1 MIQFQKLTIQ
11 NFLSYGNVPTTFYLN
26 KSPTTLITGKN
37 GHGKSVIADALTFAL
52 FGKSFRGVT
61 IPNLVNKTN
70 KTNLEASVEFTD
82 GQIQYK
88 ITRTVNP
95 QTVIKLY
102 KNGVAVDEAAAV
114 RDFQAYIE
122 TNILKFNYNSFRQTC
137 IIGSSNHTPF
147 LELNTGDRRKL
158 VEELFGIN
166 VFSSM
171 NSLLKSKIN
180 GWKADIESLN
190 FEIEKAKNSIEHLES
205 FEETLLNKANSSK
218 NEYDEQ
224 IEKKKQELILIK
236 EKAIDLQNKITAK
249 ENGIQIIE
257 VSLLDSY
264 SLEVLE
270 RDIEKLE
277 QEISFSQSK
286 IKSITKDKTRIQQ
299 GEGKE
304 CPSCYQNIS
313 HEHVERC
320 VDSMNAEHNEHK
332 LAIDDHNETL
342 QPWKARLKEH
352 KDALFELT
360 NYKESIKSFKI
371 SLDGLK
377 DTAKR
382 IKSEIADL
390 ESRQSSV
397 DVSDLES
404 TRQKL
409 QEARTTLNVLESQ
422 KKTQLDKGQVYS
434 VSLELLKDSG
444 IKSLIIKQYLP
455 ILNARTNHY
464 LQAMNFPV
472 HFELDDSFKDSV
484 RVRNQVMEYRN
495 FSMGEKQRMSLALL
509 FAWRDVAAIKGSV
522 ASNVLFLDETLDA
535 SLDEA
540 GTSDLL
546 SIIND
551 ISEKTNV
558 FVVSH
563 KQQLEDKFRSILR
576 ISKLN
581 GFSRIL

>member
-1 MIQFQKLTIQ
+1 MIQFQKLTVQ

-26 KSPTTLITGKN
+26 KSPTTLICGKN

-70 KTNLEASVEFTD
+70 KTNLEASIEFTD
-82 GQIQYK
+82 GTTDYK
-88 ITRTVNP
+88 IVRTVNP

-114 RDFQAYIE
+114 RDFQEYIE

-171 NSLLKSKIN
+171 NTLLKSKVSA
-180 GWKADIESLN
+180 WKNDIEALN
-190 FEIEKAKNSIEHLES
+190 FEIDKAKNSIEHLES
-205 FEETLLNKANSSK
+205 FEQTLLNKANNSK
-218 NEYDEQ
+218 NEYDDQ
-224 IEKKKQELILIK
+224 IEKKRAELQLIK
-236 EKAIDLQNKITAK
+236 EKALELQRKIEAK
-249 ENGIQIIE
+249 ENGKQIIE

-270 RDIEKLE
+270 RDIERLE
-277 QEISFSQSK
+277 QEVSFAQNK
-286 IKSITKDKTRIQQ
+286 IKAISKDRTRLLQ

-304 CPSCYQNIS
+304 CPSCFQNIS

-320 VDSMNAEHNEHK
+320 VDSMNVEHNEHK
-332 LAIDDHNETL
+332 INIEDHQETL
-342 QPWKARLKEH
+342 APWKARLDEH
-352 KDALFELT
+352 KNALEEMKT
-360 NYKESIKSFKI
+360 YNAEIKSFKS
-371 SLDGLK
+371 SLETLK
-377 DTAKR
+377 DSAKR
-382 IKSEIADL
+382 LKSEIEDL
-390 ESRQSSV
+390 ESRQSNL
-397 DVSDLES
+397 DVSDLEITQKKLIEAQS
-404 TRQKL
+404 TL
-409 QEARTTLNVLESQ
+409 ALLESQ
-422 KKTQLDKGQVYS
+422 KKTQLDKGQIYS

-472 HFELDDSFKDSV
+472 LFNLDESFKDSV

-495 FSMGEKQRMSLALL
+495 FSMGEKQRLSLALL

-546 SIIND
+546 SIIQD

-563 KQQLEDKFRSILR
+563 KNALEDKFRSILR
-576 ISKLN
+576 ISKVN
-581 GFSRIL
+581 GFSKIV

>member
-1 MIQFQKLTIQ
+1 MIIFQKLTIK
-11 NFLSYGNVPTTFYLN
+11 NFLSYGNTPVTFYLN
-26 KSPTTLITGKN
+26 KSPTTLIAGKN
-37 GHGKSVIADALTFAL
+37 GHGKSVLADAITFAL

-61 IPNLVNKTN
+61 NPNLINKTN
-70 KTNLEASVEFTD
+70 KSDLEVSIEFSD
-82 GQIQYK
+82 GQTDYK
-88 ITRTVNP
+88 IVRSLQP
-95 QTVIKLY
+95 TVIKLY

-114 RDFQAYIE
+114 RDFQQYIE
-122 TNILKFNYNSFRQTC
+122 TNVLKFNYNSFRQTC
-137 IIGSSNHTPF
+137 IIGSSNHIPF
-147 LELNTGDRRKL
+147 LELSTGERRKL

-166 VFSSM
+166 VFSTM
-171 NSLLKSKIN
+171 NTLLKSKVSS
-180 GWKADIESLN
+180 WKAEIEAMN
-190 FEIEKAKNSIEHLES
+190 FEIEKTKNSIEHLES
-205 FEETLLNKANSSK
+205 FEQTLLNKANNSK
-218 NEYDEQ
+218 NEYVEQ
-224 IEKKKQELILIK
+224 IEKKKQELALIK
-236 EKAIDLQNKITAK
+236 DKAKDLQAKIEAK
-249 ENGIQIIE
+249 ENGKQIIE
-257 VSLLDSY
+257 VSLLDAY

-270 RDIEKLE
+270 RDIERLE
-277 QEISFSQSK
+277 QEVTFAQTK
-286 IKSITKDKTRIQQ
+286 IKSISKDKSRLLQ

-342 QPWKARLKEH
+342 QPWKARIKEH
-352 KDALFELT
+352 KDALFELN
-360 NYKESIKSFKI
+360 NYNESIKSFKV
-371 SLDGLK
+371 SLDVLK
-377 DTAKR
+377 ENAKR

-390 ESRQSSV
+390 EGRQSSV
-397 DVSDLES
+397 DVSDLDS
-404 TRQKL
+404 TKQKL

-484 RVRNQVMEYRN
+484 KVRNQVLEYRN

-522 ASNVLFLDETLDA
+522 ASNILFLDETLDA

-546 SIIND
+546 SIIED

-563 KQQLEDKFRSILR
+563 KQQLEDKFRSVLR
-576 ISKLN
+576 IAKVN

>member
-1 MIQFQKLTIQ
+1 MIQFQKLTIK
-11 NFLSYGNVPTTFYLN
+11 NFLSYGNVPVTFYLN

-82 GQIQYK
+82 GQTQYK
-88 ITRTVNP
+88 IVRAVNP
-95 QTVIKLY
+95 QTTIKLY
-102 KNGVAVDEAAAV
+102 KDGVAVDEAAAV

-147 LELNTGDRRKL
+147 LELNSGDRRKL

-166 VFSSM
+166 VFSTM

-180 GWKADIESLN
+180 AWKSDIETLN
-190 FEIEKAKNSIEHLES
+190 FEIEKAKNSIEHLDS
-205 FEETLLNKANSSK
+205 FEQTLLNKANNSK
-218 NEYDEQ
+218 NEYVEQ
-224 IEKKKQELILIK
+224 IEKKKQELSTIK
-236 EKAIDLQNKITAK
+236 EKAKSLQDKIESK

-257 VSLLDSY
+257 VSLLDKY

-270 RDIEKLE
+270 RDIEKIE
-277 QEISFSQSK
+277 QEVTFAQAK
-286 IKSITKDKTRIQQ
+286 IKSISKDKSRLLQ

-304 CPSCYQNIS
+304 CPSCFQNIS
-313 HEHVERC
+313 HEHVEQC

-332 LAIDDHNETL
+332 IAIDDHTETL
-342 QPWKARLKEH
+342 SPWKSRIKEH
-352 KDALFELT
+352 KDAVEELKKY
-360 NYKESIKSFKI
+360 NEEIKSYKI

-377 DTAKR
+377 ENAKR
-382 IKSEIADL
+382 IKNEISDL

-397 DVSDLES
+397 DVSDLDS
-404 TRQKL
+404 TKQKL
-409 QEARTTLNVLESQ
+409 QEARTTLNVLETQ
-422 KKTQLDKGQVYS
+422 KKAQLDKGQTYS

-472 HFELDDSFKDSV
+472 HFELDESFKDSV
-484 RVRNQVMEYRN
+484 KVRNQVLEYRN

-509 FAWRDVAAIKGSV
+509 FAWRDVAGIKGSV
-522 ASNVLFLDETLDA
+522 ASNILFLDETLDA

-546 SIIND
+546 SIIED

-563 KQQLEDKFRSILR
+563 KQSLEDKFRSILR
-576 ISKLN
+576 IAKVN
-581 GFSRIL
+581 GFSKIL